1 MAAQLNLGL
10 FGAGR
15 IGRIHAHNL
24 TRRIPEARLPV
35 VVDISREAAERCAV
49 DFGIASFAEEEARI
63 LEDPSIEAVA
73 ICSSTPTH
81 PELIRAAAA
90 AGKHIFCEKPLAL
103 DLQQIDDA
111 LEAVGDCE
119 VKLQVGFNRRF
130 DPSFR
135 QAREAVAAGR
145 IGTPHLVRVTSRD
158 PEPPP
163 AEYVKASGGIF
174 LDMTIHDFDIAR
186 HLAGDEIEELYA
198 TGSTLIDPAIGRA
211 GDLDTALVT
220 LRFAGGALGAID
232 NSRRAVYG
240 YDQRVE
246 VFGSE
251 GQVVVGNHTAHQA
264 VCSNSQGVQGPL
276 PLYFFLERYQESY
289 LAEMEAFVR
298 SVLGDSPPPV
308 TGRDGRRAVELGL
321 AAWRSCRENRPVGVG
336 SEASPQTGEPGKRDI
351 CEDD

>member
-1 MAAQLNLGL
+1 MVAQLNLGL
-10 FGAGR
+10 IGAGR

-24 TRRIPEARLPV
+24 TRRIPEAHLSV
-35 VVDISREAAERCAV
+35 VVDISLKAAKRCAA
-49 DFGIASFAEEEARI
+49 DFGVPNISEDEARI
-63 LEDPSIEAVA
+63 MEDPSIDAVV

-81 PELIRAAAA
+81 PELIRQAAF

-111 LEAVGDCE
+111 LKAVQDYE

-130 DPSFR
+130 DPSFH

-174 LDMTIHDFDIAR
+174 LDMTIHDFDIAGY
-186 HLAGDEIEELYA
+186 LAGDEIEELYA
-198 TGSTLIDPAIGRA
+198 TGSTLIDPAIGQA
-211 GDLDTALVT
+211 GDLDTAMVM

-251 GQVVVGNHTAHQA
+251 GQVVVGNRTSHQA
-264 VCSNSQGVQGPL
+264 VHSNSQGVHGPL

-289 LAEMEAFVR
+289 LAEMEAFVG
-298 SVLGDSPPPV
+298 SVLEDSAPPV

-321 AAWRSCRENRPVGVG
+321 AAWRSYRENRPVGVG
-336 SEASPQTGEPGKRDI
+336 KPG
-351 CEDD
+351 

>member
-1 MAAQLNLGL
+1 MVAQLNLGL

-15 IGRIHAHNL
+15 IGRIHANNL
-24 TRRIPEARLPV
+24 TRRIPEAQLSA
-35 VVDISREAAERCAV
+35 VVDVSREAAKRCAA
-49 DFGIASFAEEEARI
+49 DFGVPNISEDEARI
-63 LEDPSIEAVA
+63 MEDTSIDAVV

-81 PELIRAAAA
+81 PELIRQAAF

-103 DLQQIDDA
+103 DLQEIDDA
-111 LEAVGDCE
+111 LKAVRDYE

-174 LDMTIHDFDIAR
+174 LDMTIHDFDIAGY
-186 HLAGDEIEELYA
+186 LAGDEIEELYA
-198 TGSTLIDPAIGRA
+198 TGSTLIDPAIGQA
-211 GDLDTALVT
+211 GDLDTAMVM

-251 GQVVVGNHTAHQA
+251 GQVVVGNRTSHQA
-264 VCSNSQGVQGPL
+264 VYSNGQGVHGPL
-276 PLYFFLERYQESY
+276 PLHFFLERYQESY
-289 LAEMEAFVR
+289 LAEMKAFVV
-298 SVLGDSPPPV
+298 SVLEDSVPPV

-321 AAWRSCRENRPVGVG
+321 AAWRSYRENRPVGVG
-336 SEASPQTGEPGKRDI
+336 KPG
-351 CEDD
+351 

>member
-1 MAAQLNLGL
+1 MVAQLNLGL

-15 IGRIHAHNL
+15 IGRIHAQNL
-24 TRRIPEARLPV
+24 TRRIPQAHLSA
-35 VVDISREAAERCAV
+35 VVDISREAAKRCAA
-49 DFGIASFAEEEARI
+49 DFGIPSFAEEEARI
-63 LEDPSIEAVA
+63 MEDPSVDAVV

-81 PELIRAAAA
+81 PELIRQAAF

-103 DLQQIDDA
+103 DLQEIDDA
-111 LEAVGDCE
+111 LKAVQDYE

-130 DPSFR
+130 DPSFH

-174 LDMTIHDFDIAR
+174 LDMTIHDFDIAGY
-186 HLAGDEIEELYA
+186 LAGDEIEELYA
-198 TGSTLIDPAIGRA
+198 TGSTLIDPAIGQA
-211 GDLDTALVT
+211 GDLDTAMVM

-246 VFGSE
+246 IFGSE
-251 GQVVVGNHTAHQA
+251 GQVVVGNHTSHQA
-264 VCSNSQGVQGPL
+264 VYSNGQGVHGPL

-289 LAEMEAFVR
+289 LAEMKAFVV
-298 SVLGDSPPPV
+298 SVLENSAPPV

-321 AAWRSCRENRPVGVG
+321 AAWRSYRKNRPVVVG
-336 SEASPQTGEPGKRDI
+336 KPA
-351 CEDD
+351 

>member
-1 MAAQLNLGL
+1 MVAQLNLGL
-10 FGAGR
+10 IGAGR
-15 IGRIHAHNL
+15 IGLIHAHNL
-24 TRRIPEARLPV
+24 TRRIPEARLSV
-35 VVDISREAAERCAV
+35 VVDISLKAAERCAA
-49 DFGIASFAEEEARI
+49 DFGIPASAPETARI
-63 LEDPSIEAVA
+63 MEDPSIDAVV

-81 PELIRAAAA
+81 PELIREAAA

-111 LEAVGDCE
+111 LEAVREFE

-130 DPSFR
+130 DPSFH

-174 LDMTIHDFDIAR
+174 LDMTIHDFDISR
-186 HLAGDEIEELYA
+186 YLAGDEVEELYA
-198 TGSTLIDPAIGRA
+198 TGSTLIDPAIGEA
-211 GDLDTALVT
+211 GDLDTAVVM
-220 LRFAGGALGAID
+220 LRFANGALGAID

-251 GQVVVGNHTAHQA
+251 GQVVVGNHTSHQA
-264 VCSNSQGVQGPL
+264 VYSNSRGVHGPL

-289 LAEMEAFVR
+289 LAEMEAFVG
-298 SVLGDSPPPV
+298 SVLEDSKPPV

-321 AAWRSCRENRPVGVG
+321 AAWRSYRENRPVSVG
-336 SEASPQTGEPGKRDI
+336 NPG
-351 CEDD
+351 

>member
-1 MAAQLNLGL
+1 MVAQLNLGL

-15 IGRIHAHNL
+15 IGRIHANNL
-24 TRRIPEARLPV
+24 TRRIPEAHLSV
-35 VVDISREAAERCAV
+35 VVDISRKAAERCAA
-49 DFGIASFAEEEARI
+49 DFGIPSFAEEEARI
-63 LEDPSIEAVA
+63 MEDPSIDAVL

-81 PELIRAAAA
+81 PELIREAAF

-103 DLQQIDDA
+103 DLQEIDDA
-111 LEAVGDCE
+111 LQAVRDYE

-130 DPSFR
+130 DPSFH
-135 QAREAVAAGR
+135 QARESVAAGR

-186 HLAGDEIEELYA
+186 YLAGDEIKELYA
-198 TGSTLIDPAIGRA
+198 TGSTLIDPAIGQA
-211 GDLDTALVT
+211 GDLDTAMVM
-220 LRFAGGALGAID
+220 LRFAKGALGAID

-251 GQVVVGNHTAHQA
+251 GQVVVGNHTSHHA
-264 VCSNSQGVQGPL
+264 VYSNGQGVHGPL

-289 LAEMEAFVR
+289 LAEMKAFVG
-298 SVLGDSPPPV
+298 SVLEDSAPPV

-336 SEASPQTGEPGKRDI
+336 KPG
-351 CEDD
+351 

>member
-1 MAAQLNLGL
+1 MVAQLNLGL

-15 IGRIHAHNL
+15 IGRIHAQNL
-24 TRRIPEARLPV
+24 TRRIPQAHLSA
-35 VVDISREAAERCAV
+35 VVDISREAAKRCAA
-49 DFGIASFAEEEARI
+49 DFGIPSFAEEEARI
-63 LEDPSIEAVA
+63 MEDPSVDAVV

-81 PELIRAAAA
+81 PELIRQAAF

-103 DLQQIDDA
+103 DLQEIDDA
-111 LEAVGDCE
+111 LKAVQDYE

-130 DPSFR
+130 DPSFH

-174 LDMTIHDFDIAR
+174 LDMTIHDFDIAGY
-186 HLAGDEIEELYA
+186 LAGDEIEELYA
-198 TGSTLIDPAIGRA
+198 TGSTLIDPAIGQA
-211 GDLDTALVT
+211 GDLDTAMVM

-246 VFGSE
+246 IFGSE
-251 GQVVVGNHTAHQA
+251 GQVVVGNRTSHQA
-264 VCSNSQGVQGPL
+264 VYSNGQGVHGPL

-289 LAEMEAFVR
+289 LAEMKAFVV
-298 SVLGDSPPPV
+298 SVLENSAPPV

-321 AAWRSCRENRPVGVG
+321 AAWRSYRKNRPVVVG
-336 SEASPQTGEPGKRDI
+336 KPA
-351 CEDD
+351 

>member
-1 MAAQLNLGL
+1 MVAQLNLGL
-10 FGAGR
+10 IGAGR

-24 TRRIPEARLPV
+24 TRGIPEAHLSV
-35 VVDISREAAERCAV
+35 VVDISREAAKRCAA
-49 DFGIASFAEEEARI
+49 DFGIPSFAEEEARI
-63 LEDPSIEAVA
+63 MEDPSIDAVL

-81 PELIRAAAA
+81 PELIRQAAFAD
-90 AGKHIFCEKPLAL
+90 KHIFCEKPLAL

-111 LEAVGDCE
+111 LQAVRDYE

-130 DPSFR
+130 DPSFH
-135 QAREAVAAGR
+135 QAQEAVAAGR

-174 LDMTIHDFDIAR
+174 LDMTIHDFDISGY
-186 HLAGDEIEELYA
+186 LAGDEIEELYA
-198 TGSTLIDPAIGRA
+198 TGSTLIDPAIGQA
-211 GDLDTALVT
+211 GDLDTAMVM
-220 LRFAGGALGAID
+220 LRFAKGALGAID

-251 GQVVVGNHTAHQA
+251 GQVVVGNRTSHQA
-264 VCSNSQGVQGPL
+264 VYSNGQGVHGPL

-289 LAEMEAFVR
+289 LAEMKAFVR
-298 SVLGDSPPPV
+298 SVTEDSPPPV

-321 AAWRSCRENRPVGVG
+321 AAWRSYRENRPVGVG
-336 SEASPQTGEPGKRDI
+336 SLG
-351 CEDD
+351 

>member
-1 MAAQLNLGL
+1 MVAQLNLGL

-15 IGRIHAHNL
+15 IGRIHAQNL
-24 TRRIPEARLPV
+24 TRRIPQAHLSA
-35 VVDISREAAERCAV
+35 VVDISREAAKRCAA
-49 DFGIASFAEEEARI
+49 DFGIPSFAEEEARI
-63 LEDPSIEAVA
+63 MEDPSVDAVV

-81 PELIRAAAA
+81 PELIRQAAF

-103 DLQQIDDA
+103 DLQEIDDA
-111 LEAVGDCE
+111 LKAVQDYE

-130 DPSFR
+130 DPSFH

-174 LDMTIHDFDIAR
+174 LDMTIHDFDIAGY
-186 HLAGDEIEELYA
+186 LAGDEIEELYA
-198 TGSTLIDPAIGRA
+198 TGSTLIDPAIGQA
-211 GDLDTALVT
+211 GDLDTAMVM

-246 VFGSE
+246 IFGSE
-251 GQVVVGNHTAHQA
+251 GQVVVGNRTSHQA
-264 VCSNSQGVQGPL
+264 VYSNGQGVHGPL

-289 LAEMEAFVR
+289 LAEMKAFVV
-298 SVLGDSPPPV
+298 SVLENSAPPV

-321 AAWRSCRENRPVGVG
+321 AAWRSYRKNRPVVVG
-336 SEASPQTGEPGKRDI
+336 KPG
-351 CEDD
+351 

>member
-1 MAAQLNLGL
+1 MVAQLNLGL
-10 FGAGR
+10 IGAGR

-24 TRRIPEARLPV
+24 TRRIPQARLSA
-35 VVDISREAAERCAV
+35 VVDISLKAAERCAA
-49 DFGIASFAEEEARI
+49 DFGIPASAPETARI
-63 LEDPSIEAVA
+63 MEDPSIDAVV

-81 PELIRAAAA
+81 PELIREAAA

-111 LEAVGDCE
+111 LEAVREFE

-130 DPSFR
+130 DPSFH

-174 LDMTIHDFDIAR
+174 LDMTIHDFDISR
-186 HLAGDEIEELYA
+186 FLAGDEVEELYA
-198 TGSTLIDPAIGRA
+198 TGSTLIDPAIGEA
-211 GDLDTALVT
+211 GDLDTAVVM
-220 LRFAGGALGAID
+220 LRFANGALGAID

-251 GQVVVGNHTAHQA
+251 GQVVVGNHTSHQA
-264 VCSNSQGVQGPL
+264 VYSNSQEVSGPL

-289 LAEMEAFVR
+289 LAEMEAFVG
-298 SVLGDSPPPV
+298 SVLEDSKPPV

-321 AAWRSCRENRPVGVG
+321 AAWRSYRENRPVSVG
-336 SEASPQTGEPGKRDI
+336 NPG
-351 CEDD
+351 

>member
-1 MAAQLNLGL
+1 MVAQLNLGL

-15 IGRIHAHNL
+15 IGRIHAQNL
-24 TRRIPEARLPV
+24 TRRIPEAHLSA
-35 VVDISREAAERCAV
+35 VVDISREAAKRCAA
-49 DFGIASFAEEEARI
+49 DFGIPSFAEEEARI
-63 LEDPSIEAVA
+63 MEDPSVDAVV

-81 PELIRAAAA
+81 PELIRQAAF

-103 DLQQIDDA
+103 DLQEIDDS
-111 LEAVGDCE
+111 LKAVQDYE

-130 DPSFR
+130 DPSFH

-174 LDMTIHDFDIAR
+174 LDMTIHDFDIAGY
-186 HLAGDEIEELYA
+186 LAGDEIEELYA
-198 TGSTLIDPAIGRA
+198 TGSTLIDPAIGQA
-211 GDLDTALVT
+211 GDLDTAMVM

-251 GQVVVGNHTAHQA
+251 GQVVVGNRTSHQA
-264 VCSNSQGVQGPL
+264 VYSNGQGVHGPL

-289 LAEMEAFVR
+289 LAEMKAFVV
-298 SVLGDSPPPV
+298 SVLENSAPPV

-321 AAWRSCRENRPVGVG
+321 AAWRSYRKNRPVVVVK
-336 SEASPQTGEPGKRDI
+336 PG
-351 CEDD
+351 

>member
-1 MAAQLNLGL
+1 MVAQLNLGL

-24 TRRIPEARLPV
+24 TRRIPEARLSV
-35 VVDISREAAERCAV
+35 VVDISREAAKRCAA
-49 DFGIASFAEEEARI
+49 DFGIPSFAEEEARI
-63 LEDPSIEAVA
+63 MEDPSIDAVV

-81 PELIRAAAA
+81 PELIREAAF

-103 DLQQIDDA
+103 DLQEIDDA
-111 LEAVGDCE
+111 LEAVRDYE

-130 DPSFR
+130 DPSFH

-174 LDMTIHDFDIAR
+174 LDMTIHDFDSSR
-186 HLAGDEIEELYA
+186 YLAGDEIEELYA

-211 GDLDTALVT
+211 GDLDTAMVM
-220 LRFAGGALGAID
+220 LRFARGALGAID

-251 GQVVVGNHTAHQA
+251 GQVVVGNHTSHQA
-264 VCSNSQGVQGPL
+264 VYSNGQGVHGPL

-289 LAEMEAFVR
+289 LAEMKAFVR
-298 SVLGDSPPPV
+298 SVTEDSPPPV

-321 AAWRSCRENRPVGVG
+321 AAWRSYRENRPVAVG
-336 SEASPQTGEPGKRDI
+336 RPG
-351 CEDD
+351 

>member
-1 MAAQLNLGL
+1 MVAQLNLGL

-24 TRRIPEARLPV
+24 TRRIPEAKLSV
-35 VVDISREAAERCAV
+35 VVDISRESAMRCAA
-49 DFGIASFAEEEARI
+49 DFGIRSFAEEEARI
-63 LEDPSIEAVA
+63 MEDPSIDAVV

-81 PELIRAAAA
+81 PELIREAAI

-103 DLQQIDDA
+103 DLQEIDDA
-111 LEAVGDCE
+111 LEAVRDYE

-130 DPSFR
+130 DPSFH

-163 AEYVKASGGIF
+163 AGYVKASGGIF
-174 LDMTIHDFDIAR
+174 LDMTIHDFDISR
-186 HLAGDEIEELYA
+186 YLAGDEIEELYA
-198 TGSTLIDPAIGRA
+198 TGSTLIDPAIGQA
-211 GDLDTALVT
+211 GDLDTAMVM

-251 GQVVVGNHTAHQA
+251 GQVVVGNHTSHQA
-264 VCSNSQGVQGPL
+264 VYSNGQGIHGPL
-276 PLYFFLERYQESY
+276 PLNFFLERYQESY
-289 LAEMEAFVR
+289 VAEMKAFVG
-298 SVLGDSPPPV
+298 SVIEDSAPPV

-321 AAWRSCRENRPVGVG
+321 AAWRSYRENRPVGVG
-336 SEASPQTGEPGKRDI
+336 NPG
-351 CEDD
+351 

>member
-1 MAAQLNLGL
+1 MVDQLNLGL

-15 IGRIHAHNL
+15 IGRIHANNL
-24 TRRIPEARLPV
+24 TRRIPEAHLAA
-35 VVDISREAAERCAV
+35 VVDISREAAKRCAA
-49 DFGIASFAEEEARI
+49 DFGIPAISEGEARI
-63 LEDPSIEAVA
+63 MEDPSIDAVV

-81 PELIRAAAA
+81 PELIRQAAF

-103 DLQQIDDA
+103 DLQEIDDA
-111 LEAVGDCE
+111 LKAVLDYE

-130 DPSFR
+130 DPSFQ

-163 AEYVKASGGIF
+163 ADYVKASGGIF
-174 LDMTIHDFDIAR
+174 LDMTIHDFDIAGY
-186 HLAGDEIEELYA
+186 LAGDEIEELYA
-198 TGSTLIDPAIGRA
+198 TGSTLIDPAIGQA
-211 GDLDTALVT
+211 GDLDTAMVM

-251 GQVVVGNHTAHQA
+251 GQVVVGNRTSHQA
-264 VCSNSQGVQGPL
+264 VYSNGQGVHGPL
-276 PLYFFLERYQESY
+276 PLHFFLERYQESY
-289 LAEMEAFVR
+289 LAEMKAFVG
-298 SVLGDSPPPV
+298 SVLEDSAPPV

-321 AAWRSCRENRPVGVG
+321 AAWRSCRENRPVDVG
-336 SEASPQTGEPGKRDI
+336 KPG
-351 CEDD
+351 

>member
-1 MAAQLNLGL
+1 MVAQLNLGL

-24 TRRIPEARLPV
+24 TRSIPEAHLSV
-35 VVDISREAAERCAV
+35 VVDISREAAERCAA
-49 DFGIASFAEEEARI
+49 DFGIPSFGEEEARI
-63 LEDPSIEAVA
+63 MEDPSIDAVV

-81 PELIRAAAA
+81 PELIRQAAF

-103 DLQQIDDA
+103 DLQEIDDA
-111 LEAVGDCE
+111 LEAVREYE
-119 VKLQVGFNRRF
+119 VTLQVGFNRRF
-130 DPSFR
+130 DPSFH

-163 AEYVKASGGIF
+163 AEYVRASGGIF
-174 LDMTIHDFDIAR
+174 LDMTIHDFDISR
-186 HLAGDEIEELYA
+186 FLAGDEIEELYA
-198 TGSTLIDPAIGRA
+198 TGSTLIDPAIGQA
-211 GDLDTALVT
+211 GDLDTAMVM

-251 GQVVVGNHTAHQA
+251 GQVVVGNRTSHQA
-264 VCSNSQGVQGPL
+264 VYSNGQGVHGPL

-289 LAEMEAFVR
+289 LAEMKAFVG
-298 SVLGDSPPPV
+298 SVIEDSPPPV

-321 AAWRSCRENRPVGVG
+321 AAWRSHRENRPVGVG
-336 SEASPQTGEPGKRDI
+336 NPG
-351 CEDD
+351 

>member
-1 MAAQLNLGL
+1 MIAQLNLGL
-10 FGAGR
+10 LGAGR

-24 TRRIPEARLPV
+24 TRRIPEARLSA
-35 VVDISREAAERCAV
+35 VVDISLEAAERCAA
-49 DFGIASFAEEEARI
+49 DFGIPSSGPDAERI
-63 LEDPSIEAVA
+63 LEDPSIDAVV
-73 ICSSTPTH
+73 ICTSTPTH
-81 PELIRAAAA
+81 PGLIREAAA

-103 DLQQIDDA
+103 DLQQIDGA
-111 LEAVGDCE
+111 LEAVRDYE

-130 DPSFR
+130 DPSFL

-174 LDMTIHDFDIAR
+174 LDMTIHDFDISR
-186 HLAGDEIEELYA
+186 YLAGDEVEELYA
-198 TGSTLIDPAIGRA
+198 TGSNLIDPAIGQA
-211 GDLDTALVT
+211 GDLDTAVVT
-220 LRFAGGALGAID
+220 LRFANGALGAID

-264 VCSNSQGVQGPL
+264 IYSNGQGVHGPL

-289 LAEMEAFVR
+289 LAEMKLFIR
-298 SVLGDSPPPV
+298 SVLEDSPPPV

-321 AAWRSCRENRPVGVG
+321 AAWKSYRENRPVHVG
-336 SEASPQTGEPGKRDI
+336 NPE
-351 CEDD
+351 

>member
-1 MAAQLNLGL
+1 MATQLNLGL

-24 TRRIPEARLPV
+24 TRRIPEARLSV
-35 VVDISREAAERCAV
+35 VVDVSREAAERCAA
-49 DFGIASFAEEEARI
+49 DFGIPSFGEEEARI
-63 LEDPSIEAVA
+63 MEDPSIEAVV

-81 PELIRAAAA
+81 PELIRQAAA

-111 LEAVGDCE
+111 LQAVRDYE

-130 DPSFR
+130 DPSFH
-135 QAREAVAAGR
+135 QAQEAVAAGR

-186 HLAGDEIEELYA
+186 YLAGDEIEELYA

-251 GQVVVGNHTAHQA
+251 GQVAVGNHTAHQA
-264 VCSNSQGVQGPL
+264 VYSNSQGVQGPL

-289 LAEMEAFVR
+289 VSEMQAFVR
-298 SVLGDSPPPV
+298 SVMEDSEPPV

-321 AAWRSCRENRPVGVG
+321 AAWKSCRENRPVAVG
-336 SEASPQTGEPGKRDI
+336 TPG
-351 CEDD
+351 

>member
-35 VVDISREAAERCAV
+35 VVDISREAAERCAA
-49 DFGIASFAEEEARI
+49 DFGIPSFDEEEARI
-63 LEDPSIEAVA
+63 MEDPSIEAVA

-103 DLQQIDDA
+103 ELQQIDDA
-111 LEAVGDCE
+111 LEVVGDCE

-135 QAREAVAAGR
+135 QAREAVASGR

-186 HLAGDEIEELYA
+186 YLAGDEIEELYA

-308 TGRDGRRAVELGL
+308 TGQDGRRAVELGL

-336 SEASPQTGEPGKRDI
+336 SESSLPPDKQ
-351 CEDD
+351 

>member
-10 FGAGR
+10 IGAGR

-24 TRRIPEARLPV
+24 TRRIPEAHLSG
-35 VVDISREAAERCAV
+35 VVDISREAAEGCAA
-49 DFGIASFAEEEARI
+49 DFGIASFSEEAARI
-63 LEDPSIEAVA
+63 MEDPSIDAVV

-81 PELIRAAAA
+81 PGLIREAAA
-90 AGKHIFCEKPLAL
+90 AGKHVFCEKPLAL
-103 DLQQIDDA
+103 DLNEIDEA
-111 LEAVGDCE
+111 LQAVRDCK

-163 AEYVKASGGIF
+163 AGYVKASGGIF

-186 HLAGDEIEELYA
+186 YLAGDEIEELYA
-198 TGSTLIDPAIGRA
+198 TGSTLIDPAIGEA
-211 GDLDTALVT
+211 GDLDTAMVM
-220 LRFAGGALGAID
+220 LRFAKGALGAID

-251 GQVVVGNHTAHQA
+251 GQVAVGNHAPHQA
-264 VCSNSQGVQGPL
+264 VYSNGQGVHGPL
-276 PLYFFLERYQESY
+276 PLHFFLERYQESY
-289 LAEMEAFVR
+289 LAEMEAFVG
-298 SVLGDSPPPV
+298 SVLEDSAPPV

-321 AAWRSCRENRPVGVG
+321 AAWRSYRENRPVGAG
-336 SEASPQTGEPGKRDI
+336 NPG
-351 CEDD
+351 

>member
-1 MAAQLNLGL
+1 MVAQLNLGL
-10 FGAGR
+10 IGAGR

-24 TRRIPEARLPV
+24 TRRIPEAQLSV
-35 VVDISREAAERCAV
+35 VVDISLKSAQRCAA
-49 DFGIASFAEEEARI
+49 DFGIPACAPETAG
-63 LEDPSIEAVA
+63 LMEDPSIDAVI

-81 PELIRAAAA
+81 PELIREAAA

-103 DLQQIDDA
+103 DLQEIDDA
-111 LEAVGDCE
+111 LEAVREFE

-130 DPSFR
+130 DPSFH

-174 LDMTIHDFDIAR
+174 LDMTIHDFDIAGY
-186 HLAGDEIEELYA
+186 LAGDEIEELYA
-198 TGSTLIDPAIGRA
+198 TGSTLIDPAIGQA
-211 GDLDTALVT
+211 GDLDTAMVM

-251 GQVVVGNHTAHQA
+251 GQVVVGNRTSHQA
-264 VCSNSQGVQGPL
+264 VYSDGQGVHGPL

-289 LAEMEAFVR
+289 LAEMKAFVA
-298 SVLGDSPPPV
+298 SVLEDSAPPV

-336 SEASPQTGEPGKRDI
+336 MPG
-351 CEDD
+351 

>member
-1 MAAQLNLGL
+1 MVAQLNLGL
-10 FGAGR
+10 VGAGR

-24 TRRIPEARLPV
+24 TRSIPEAHLSV
-35 VVDISREAAERCAV
+35 VVDISREAAKRCAA
-49 DFGIASFAEEEARI
+49 DFGILSFAEEEARI
-63 LEDPSIEAVA
+63 MEDPSIDAVL

-81 PELIRAAAA
+81 PELIRQAAYAD
-90 AGKHIFCEKPLAL
+90 KHIFCEKPLAL
-103 DLQQIDDA
+103 DLQEIDDA
-111 LEAVGDCE
+111 LQAVRDYE

-135 QAREAVAAGR
+135 QAREAVAAGS

-174 LDMTIHDFDIAR
+174 LDMTIHDFDIAGY
-186 HLAGDEIEELYA
+186 LAGDEIQELYA
-198 TGSTLIDPAIGRA
+198 TGSTLIDPAIGQA
-211 GDLDTALVT
+211 GDLDTALVM
-220 LRFAGGALGAID
+220 LRFAQGALGAID

-251 GQVVVGNHTAHQA
+251 GQVVVGNRTSHQA
-264 VCSNSQGVQGPL
+264 VYSNSQGVHGPL

-289 LAEMEAFVR
+289 LAEMKAFVG
-298 SVLGDSPPPV
+298 SVIEDSPPPV

-321 AAWRSCRENRPVGVG
+321 AAWRSYRENRPVDVG
-336 SEASPQTGEPGKRDI
+336 SPG
-351 CEDD
+351 

>member
-1 MAAQLNLGL
+1 MVAQLNLGL
-10 FGAGR
+10 VGAGR

-24 TRRIPEARLPV
+24 TRRIPEARLSV
-35 VVDISREAAERCAV
+35 VADISREAAKRCAA
-49 DFGIASFAEEEARI
+49 DFGIPSFAEEEARI
-63 LEDPSIEAVA
+63 MEDPSIDAVV

-81 PELIRAAAA
+81 PELIRQAAYAD
-90 AGKHIFCEKPLAL
+90 KHIFCEKPLAL
-103 DLQQIDDA
+103 DLQEIDDA
-111 LEAVGDCE
+111 LQAVRDYE

-130 DPSFR
+130 DPSFHR
-135 QAREAVAAGR
+135 AREAVAAGR

-186 HLAGDEIEELYA
+186 YLAGDEIQELYA
-198 TGSTLIDPAIGRA
+198 TGSTLIDPAIGQA
-211 GDLDTALVT
+211 GDLDTAMVM
-220 LRFAGGALGAID
+220 LRFAKGALGAID

-251 GQVVVGNHTAHQA
+251 GQVVVGNRTSHQA
-264 VCSNSQGVQGPL
+264 VYSNSQGEHGPL

-289 LAEMEAFVR
+289 LAEMQAFVG
-298 SVLGDSPPPV
+298 SVMEDSPPPV
-308 TGRDGRRAVELGL
+308 AGRDGRRAVELGL
-321 AAWRSCRENRPVGVG
+321 AAWRSYRENRPVGVG
-336 SEASPQTGEPGKRDI
+336 SPG
-351 CEDD
+351 

>member
-1 MAAQLNLGL
+1 MVAQLNLGL
-10 FGAGR
+10 IGAGR
-15 IGRIHAHNL
+15 IGRIHARNL
-24 TRRIPEARLPV
+24 TRSIPEAHLSV
-35 VVDISREAAERCAV
+35 VVDISREAAKRCAA
-49 DFGIASFAEEEARI
+49 DFGIPSFAEEEARI
-63 LEDPSIEAVA
+63 MEDPSIDAVL

-81 PELIRAAAA
+81 PELIRQAAFAD
-90 AGKHIFCEKPLAL
+90 KHIFCEKPLAL
-103 DLQQIDDA
+103 DLQQIDDG
-111 LEAVGDCE
+111 LQAVRDYE

-130 DPSFR
+130 DPSFH

-174 LDMTIHDFDIAR
+174 LDMTIHDFDIAGY
-186 HLAGDEIEELYA
+186 LAGDEIQELYA
-198 TGSTLIDPAIGRA
+198 TGSTLIDPAIGQA
-211 GDLDTALVT
+211 GDLDTAMVM
-220 LRFAGGALGAID
+220 LRFAKGALGVID

-251 GQVVVGNHTAHQA
+251 GQVVVGNRTSHQA
-264 VCSNSQGVQGPL
+264 VFSNGQGVHGPL

-289 LAEMEAFVR
+289 LAEMKAFVG
-298 SVLGDSPPPV
+298 SVIEDSPPPV

-321 AAWRSCRENRPVGVG
+321 AAWRSYRENRPVEVG
-336 SEASPQTGEPGKRDI
+336 SPE
-351 CEDD
+351 

>member
-1 MAAQLNLGL
+1 MVAQLNLGL
-10 FGAGR
+10 IGAGR
-15 IGRIHAHNL
+15 IGLIHAHNL
-24 TRRIPEARLPV
+24 TRRIPEARLSV
-35 VVDISREAAERCAV
+35 VVDISLKAAERCAAE
-49 DFGIASFAEEEARI
+49 FGIPASTPETARI
-63 LEDPSIEAVA
+63 MEDPSIDAVV

-81 PELIRAAAA
+81 PELIREAAA

-111 LEAVGDCE
+111 LEAVREFE

-130 DPSFR
+130 DPSFH

-174 LDMTIHDFDIAR
+174 LDMTIHDFDIAGY
-186 HLAGDEIEELYA
+186 LAGDEIEELYA
-198 TGSTLIDPAIGRA
+198 TGSTLIDPAIGQA
-211 GDLDTALVT
+211 GDLDTAMVM

-251 GQVVVGNHTAHQA
+251 GQVVVGNRTSHQA
-264 VCSNSQGVQGPL
+264 VYSNGQGVQGPL

-289 LAEMEAFVR
+289 LAEMKAFVV
-298 SVLGDSPPPV
+298 SVLEDSKPPV
-308 TGRDGRRAVELGL
+308 TGRAGRRAVELGL
-321 AAWRSCRENRPVGVG
+321 AAWRSYRENRPVSVG
-336 SEASPQTGEPGKRDI
+336 NPG
-351 CEDD
+351 

>member
-35 VVDISREAAERCAV
+35 VVDISREAAERCAA
-49 DFGIASFAEEEARI
+49 DFGIPSFAEEEARI
-63 LEDPSIEAVA
+63 LEDAAIDAVV

-103 DLQQIDDA
+103 ELQQIDDA

-186 HLAGDEIEELYA
+186 YLAGDEIEELYA

-211 GDLDTALVT
+211 GDLDTALVM

-264 VCSNSQGVQGPL
+264 VYSNSQGVQGPL

-298 SVLGDSPPPV
+298 SVLEDSPPPV
-308 TGRDGRRAVELGL
+308 TGRDGRRAVEVGL

-351 CEDD
+351 REDD

>member
-1 MAAQLNLGL
+1 MVAQLNLGL

-15 IGRIHAHNL
+15 IGRIHAQNL
-24 TRRIPEARLPV
+24 TRRIPEAHLSA
-35 VVDISREAAERCAV
+35 VVDISREAAKRCAA
-49 DFGIASFAEEEARI
+49 DFGIPSFAEEEARI
-63 LEDPSIEAVA
+63 MEDPSVDAVV

-81 PELIRAAAA
+81 PELIRQAAF

-103 DLQQIDDA
+103 DLQEIDDA
-111 LEAVGDCE
+111 LKAVQDYE

-130 DPSFR
+130 DPSFH

-174 LDMTIHDFDIAR
+174 LDMTIHDFDIAGY
-186 HLAGDEIEELYA
+186 LAGDEIEELYA
-198 TGSTLIDPAIGRA
+198 TGSTLIDPAIGQA
-211 GDLDTALVT
+211 GDLDTAMVM

-246 VFGSE
+246 IFGSE
-251 GQVVVGNHTAHQA
+251 GQVVVGNRTSHQA
-264 VCSNSQGVQGPL
+264 VYSNGQGVHGPL

-289 LAEMEAFVR
+289 LAEMKAFVV
-298 SVLGDSPPPV
+298 SVLENSAPPV

-321 AAWRSCRENRPVGVG
+321 AAWRSYRKNRPVVVG
-336 SEASPQTGEPGKRDI
+336 KPG
-351 CEDD
+351 

>member
-1 MAAQLNLGL
+1 MVAQLNLGL

-15 IGRIHAHNL
+15 IGRIHAQNL
-24 TRRIPEARLPV
+24 TRRIPQAHLSA
-35 VVDISREAAERCAV
+35 VVDISREAAKRCAA
-49 DFGIASFAEEEARI
+49 DFGIPSFAEEEARI
-63 LEDPSIEAVA
+63 MEDPSVDAVV

-81 PELIRAAAA
+81 PELIRQAAF

-103 DLQQIDDA
+103 DLQEIDDA
-111 LEAVGDCE
+111 LKAVQDYE

-130 DPSFR
+130 DPSFH

-174 LDMTIHDFDIAR
+174 LDMTIHDFDIAGY
-186 HLAGDEIEELYA
+186 LAGDEIEELYA
-198 TGSTLIDPAIGRA
+198 TGSTLIDPAIGQA
-211 GDLDTALVT
+211 GDLDTAMVM

-232 NSRRAVYG
+232 NSRQAVYG

-251 GQVVVGNHTAHQA
+251 GQVVVGNRTSHQA
-264 VCSNSQGVQGPL
+264 VYSNGQGVHGPL

-289 LAEMEAFVR
+289 LAEMKAFVG
-298 SVLGDSPPPV
+298 SVIEDSPPPV

-321 AAWRSCRENRPVGVG
+321 AAWRSYRENRPVEVG
-336 SEASPQTGEPGKRDI
+336 SPE
-351 CEDD
+351 

>member
-1 MAAQLNLGL
+1 MVAQLNLGL

-15 IGRIHAHNL
+15 IGRIHAQNL
-24 TRRIPEARLPV
+24 TRRIPEAQLSV
-35 VVDISREAAERCAV
+35 VVDISREAAKRCAA
-49 DFGIASFAEEEARI
+49 DFGVPNISEDEARI
-63 LEDPSIEAVA
+63 MEDPSIDAVV

-81 PELIRAAAA
+81 PELIRQAAF

-111 LEAVGDCE
+111 LKAVQDYE

-130 DPSFR
+130 DPSFH

-174 LDMTIHDFDIAR
+174 LDMTIHDFDISGY
-186 HLAGDEIEELYA
+186 LAGDEIEELYA
-198 TGSTLIDPAIGRA
+198 TGSTLIDPAIGQA
-211 GDLDTALVT
+211 GDLDTAMVM

-251 GQVVVGNHTAHQA
+251 GQVVVGNRTSHQA
-264 VCSNSQGVQGPL
+264 VYSNGQGVHGPL

-289 LAEMEAFVR
+289 LAEMKAFVV
-298 SVLGDSPPPV
+298 SVLENSAPPV

-321 AAWRSCRENRPVGVG
+321 AAWRSYRKNRPVVVG
-336 SEASPQTGEPGKRDI
+336 RPG
-351 CEDD
+351 

>member
-1 MAAQLNLGL
+1 MVAQLNLGL

-24 TRRIPEARLPV
+24 TRRIPEARLSA
-35 VVDISREAAERCAV
+35 VVDISREAAERCAA
-49 DFGIASFAEEEARI
+49 DFGIPSFSEEEARI
-63 LEDPSIEAVA
+63 MEDPSIEAVV

-81 PELIRAAAA
+81 PRLIREAAA

-111 LEAVGDCE
+111 LEAVRDCE

-130 DPSFR
+130 DPSFH

-158 PEPPP
+158 PAPPP

-186 HLAGDEIEELYA
+186 YLAGDEIEEIYA

-251 GQVVVGNHTAHQA
+251 GQVAVANHTAHQA
-264 VCSNSQGVQGPL
+264 VVSNSRGVQGPL

-289 LAEMEAFVR
+289 LAEMKAFIR
-298 SVLGDSPPPV
+298 SVMEDSPPPV

-321 AAWRSCRENRPVGVG
+321 AAWRSCRENRPVAVG
-336 SEASPQTGEPGKRDI
+336 TPG
-351 CEDD
+351 